1 MEKRTVPFPVGPLSW
16 NGFVDDGR
24 TFLRAEVDP
33 LAGTLE
39 WKQRELRGAD
49 LPAVRAVRGLPDVE
63 TYLWFARYPAASVAS
78 NRGRT
83 EITFYDM
90 RFSGM
95 PGRRPF
101 LLRVIETPGS
111 PPLARWGS

>member
-1 MEKRTVPFPVGPLSW
+1 
-16 NGFVDDGR
+16 VDDGQ

-39 WKQRELRGAD
+39 WKQRELRGPD
-49 LPAVRAVRGLPDVE
+49 VPAVRAVRGLADVE
-63 TYLWFARYPAASVAS
+63 TYLWFARFPAASVAS
-78 NRGRT
+78 DQGRT

-95 PGRRPF
+95 PGGRLF
-101 LLRVIETPGS
+101 LLRVIETPGT
-111 PPLARWGS
+111 PPLARWG